1 MDEQVLAAMARWP
14 DVPAAYGWLS
24 LSRRGQWL
32 LHPHGQGWGAPD
44 EEPGETITN
53 PQIAAFMNR
62 NYQSD
67 GQGRWFFQN
76 GPQRVYVRL
85 DGAPW
90 ILHTPPDTRGPLQ
103 LRTHAGQPYGPITHW
118 WLDDEGCLYAQS
130 DQGAGLVADRD
141 LAQVIEALRTEDGQP
156 VGAWLEAG
164 PGAPGADAII
174 KVHAID
180 PGAENPVSAGP
191 GAGASPQAPAPFGRL
206 RAADAGAA
214 LGFIRRP
221 AAASTDTTG

>member
-14 DVPAAYGWLS
+14 NVPAAYGWLS

-32 LHPHGQGWGAPD
+32 LHPHGRGWGAPD
-44 EEPGETITN
+44 EEPGEAIAN
-53 PQIAAFMNR
+53 PQITAFMNR

-103 LRTHAGQPYGPITHW
+103 LRTHAGQPYGPVTRW

-141 LAQVIEALRTEDGQP
+141 LAQVIDALRTADGQP

-164 PGAPGADAII
+164 PGADDITQVRPA
-174 KVHAID
+174 D
-180 PGAENPVSAGP
+180 PGARDPAGAGP
-191 GAGASPQAPAPFGRL
+191 DAGASPPAHAPFGRL
-206 RAADAGAA
+206 RTADAEAV
-214 LGFIRRP
+214 LGFVRRP
-221 AAASTDTTG
+221 AAAPADTAG